1 MHSDNTLNDFI
12 FIFLLALVV
21 VGPRK
26 LPDLA
31 RQLGK
36 FLAEFKRASN
46 EFKDQLGVEMRN
58 IEREERAKNAT
69 DAKAP
74 APDQPWDRLMKP
86 IRELCRPTHQ
96 LISDTGDSQ
105 PTMTIKQPVELA
117 THRCGDS

>member
-1 MHSDNTLNDFI
+1 MNDLI
-12 FIFLLALVV
+12 FIFLLALLV

-36 FLAEFKRASN
+36 FLAEFKRAGN
-46 EFKDQLGVEMRN
+46 EFKDQLAVEMRN

-74 APDQPWDRLMKP
+74 APDQPCDQLMKP

-96 LISDTGDSQ
+96 LISDTSETSRGGWTKPMS
-105 PTMTIKQPVELA
+105 A
-117 THRCGDS
+117 